1 MIDVAVWCDYFV
13 KREWDGGRTAKA
25 LAYLFKVPKGQAEG
39 TDPGFFKQMETLRQE
54 AYKAGGI
61 IVKGSYEEGRIGIT
75 ESEGSR
81 GSRGSMGSKG
91 SKGSKGSLG
100 KGRSSKVRIKE
111 TVTASGVDASWQV
124 PQGRASVIC
133 VGTACVDMQMKGCT
147 RTEGECESIETFE
160 DTSYTAGGSVAM
172 CTRALARL
180 TYGSTNVGLFVPP
193 PVFCNVIP
201 ICEIGEDDMG
211 DKLRSLLERS
221 GFGSRNVSL
230 EFIKTSKQ
238 GSTGTA
244 VLPIYR
250 DGKRG
255 CWFSA
260 GVNATV
266 TGEALSTMVGMC
278 SGTGVGGTVFGYP
291 NLLPSV
297 LSNGGVSELLREARD
312 TMEGGGI
319 VVVDFNGVGEGGF
332 QKMEEAVEDGL
343 VDIVH
348 VNEEELRVMCL
359 GKDRRESD
367 NKGEGVGGNEGKM
380 PGEDEK
386 MKEQE
391 KEGDSAAQDA
401 ETTDAKTDHDGKT
414 IGAGSTITL
423 GIELSET
430 LASARSFVKEHNV
443 AVLAVTRGAKEC
455 VVVCGSKVR
464 ERGVVWIGLPKVPGT
479 NIPFASHTAK
489 ERFEKTP
496 RLPQSWWGKEE
507 IGTASNLGE
516 DVEINANGG
525 GDSWT
530 AGFLT
535 AALMRR
541 TAGQQS
547 KGGLKKEF
555 RR

>member
-1 MIDVAVWCDYFV
+1 
-13 KREWDGGRTAKA
+13 
-25 LAYLFKVPKGQAEG
+25 
-39 TDPGFFKQMETLRQE
+39 
-54 AYKAGGI
+54 
-61 IVKGSYEEGRIGIT
+61 
-75 ESEGSR
+75 
-81 GSRGSMGSKG
+81 
-91 SKGSKGSLG
+91 
-100 KGRSSKVRIKE
+100 
-111 TVTASGVDASWQV
+111 
-124 PQGRASVIC
+124 
-133 VGTACVDMQMKGCT
+133 
-147 RTEGECESIETFE
+147 
-160 DTSYTAGGSVAM
+160 
-172 CTRALARL
+172 
-180 TYGSTNVGLFVPP
+180 
-193 PVFCNVIP
+193 
-201 ICEIGEDDMG
+201 
-211 DKLRSLLERS
+211 
-221 GFGSRNVSL
+221 
-230 EFIKTSKQ
+230 
-238 GSTGTA
+238 
-244 VLPIYR
+244 
-250 DGKRG
+250 
-255 CWFSA
+255 
-260 GVNATV
+260 
-266 TGEALSTMVGMC
+266 
-278 SGTGVGGTVFGYP
+278 
-291 NLLPSV
+291 
-297 LSNGGVSELLREARD
+297 
-312 TMEGGGI
+312 
-319 VVVDFNGVGEGGF
+319 
-332 QKMEEAVEDGL
+332 
-343 VDIVH
+343 
-348 VNEEELRVMCL
+348 
-359 GKDRRESD
+359 
-367 NKGEGVGGNEGKM
+367 M

-391 KEGDSAAQDA
+391 KDGDSAAQDA
-401 ETTDAKTDHDGKT
+401 EITDAKTDHDGKT